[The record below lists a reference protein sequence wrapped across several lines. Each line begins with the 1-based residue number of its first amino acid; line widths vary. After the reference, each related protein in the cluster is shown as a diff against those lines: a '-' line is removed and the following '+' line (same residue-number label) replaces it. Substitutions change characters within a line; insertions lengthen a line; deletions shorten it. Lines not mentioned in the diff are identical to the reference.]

1 MTMKRLLLP
10 GALLLLAASCDGDKR
25 PAAGG
30 LAAVTVKGRRVE
42 VALST
47 TEKDRR
53 VATLRF
59 AAAGE
64 DRGYLMS
71 WPRERLLKLETE
83 NGQAPFDVAFL
94 DKSGKIVEVL
104 PFVPPD
110 REGIMS
116 TAEAAHAL
124 FLAPGLLKKLGAGP
138 GDPVALPPEAA
149 AAQELPVMKIGEAT
163 AYIELALT
171 ESDRQHGLMFR
182 PRMSAD
188 DGMLFYYNHE
198 GQRNF
203 WMMNT
208 LIPLDIAFFAADG
221 TFVNVNETPTFP
233 NPRHPPA
240 NYPTSDSVGPAQ
252 FVLEMNLGWFK
263 KKGLVDAQ
271 GKPKPGL
278 KVVLPPEALKGSFD

>member
-1 MTMKRLLLP
+1 MMMRRLLIP

-25 PAAGG
+25 GGG
-30 LAAVTVKGRRVE
+30 LAAVTVRGRRVE
-42 VALST
+42 VSLST
-47 TEKDRR
+47 AEKDRR
-53 VATLRF
+53 SAPLRF
-59 AAAGE
+59 SAAGE
-64 DRGYLMS
+64 DRGHLMC
-71 WPRERLLKLETE
+71 WPRERFIKLEPE
-83 NGQAPFDVAFL
+83 HGQAPFDVAFL
-94 DKSGKIVEVL
+94 DKSGKILEVQ

-116 TAEAAHAL
+116 KAEAAHAL

-138 GDPVALPPEAA
+138 GDPVSLPPEAA
-149 AAQELPVMKIGEAT
+149 SAQELPVMRIGDVT
-163 AYIELALT
+163 AYVELALT
-171 ESDRQHGLMFR
+171 EADRQHGLMFR

-208 LIPLDIAFFAADG
+208 LIPLDIAFFASDG
-221 TFVNVNETPTFP
+221 TLVNINETPTFP
-233 NPRHPPA
+233 NPRHPPPSYA
-240 NYPTSDSVGPAQ
+240 TSDSAGPAQ

-263 KKGLVDAQ
+263 RKGLVDAQ

-278 KVVLPPEALKGSFD
+278 KVVFPPEALKGSFD